1 MSGGAGRRARGPN
14 KNPKH
19 RPLHAR
25 GRDYAA
31 NSGEDYTVDEAVA
44 VMDDAAVAAG
54 SDYVLSREN
63 SAAAAAAA
71 DYTAGGAA
79 GGAAGGTAGDEQLRQ
94 GGKGH
99 RRKVRG

>member
-1 MSGGAGRRARGPN
+1 MSEGAGRRARGPK

-31 NSGEDYTVDEAVA
+31 ESGEDYTVDEAVA

-63 SAAAAAAA
+63 SGAAAAA
-71 DYTAGGAA
+71 DD
-79 GGAAGGTAGDEQLRQ
+79 AAGGTAGDEQLRQ
-94 GGKGH
+94 GGHPNKGPT

>member
-31 NSGEDYTVDEAVA
+31 ESGEDYTVDEAVA

-63 SAAAAAAA
+63 SAAAAAA
-71 DYTAGGAA
+71 DDTAGGAA
-79 GGAAGGTAGDEQLRQ
+79 VGAAGDEQLRQ
-94 GGKGH
+94 GGHPSKGPT

>member
-31 NSGEDYTVDEAVA
+31 ESGEDYTVDDAVA

-63 SAAAAAAA
+63 SAAAAAA
-71 DYTAGGAA
+71 DDTAVGAA
-79 GGAAGGTAGDEQLRQ
+79 GGAAGDEQLRQ
-94 GGKGH
+94 GGKGPG
-99 RRKVRG
+99 RKVRG